1 MSTKQRTIRTNSS
14 LASDTNDFN
23 FPIMY
28 RTHLLYILLNLW
40 GYWFF
45 SSLSFFLSN
54 LLLKLLNLF
63 QLPFFLLLDLLLLS
77 FLFFSLFSE
86 PYQCKVPWIVFCRGL
101 SSTFNARF
109 TNESDL
115 QSLLTYTPDRRK
127 VRQDSRR
134 EVCWDSKYKMC
145 VHIRVED
152 EGLGHLRLSIIA
164 SICCMSIL
172 RNAFWYFTIFFY

>member
-1 MSTKQRTIRTNSS
+1 MSTKQRAIWTNSS

-23 FPIMY
+23 FPIMDW
-28 RTHLLYILLNLW
+28 THLLHILMNLLRW
-40 GYWFF
+40 RL
-45 SSLSFFLSN
+45 SLCLLLSD
-54 LLLKLLNLF
+54 LLLKFFNFF

-77 FLFFSLFSE
+77 FLFFRIFKE
-86 PYQCKVPWIVFCRGL
+86 PYQNKVPRIVFCRGL

-145 VHIRVED
+145 VHIRVVD